1 MDIVEELETRGDEL
15 SLRAARYI
23 RLKQRALGERDGPEQ
38 RESQLVTHDYNPHP
52 KYPWFCADCGYAE
65 HERLKHTRRA
75 Q

>member
-52 KYPWFCADCGYAE
+52 KYPHGSAPTVGMPS
-65 HERLKHTRRA
+65 TNG
-75 Q
+75 